1 MLTCKIFE
9 QNFGI
14 FKEIGGSSSEE
25 EEEVEESESEM
36 GASVI

>member
-9 QNFGI
+9 KNFGI
-14 FKEIGGSSSEE
+14 FKEIGDSSSEE